1 MVTDSSESQHKL
13 RVKQISLAIE
23 AEISSQRRKEHI
35 LLLLLWKKQKQMFI
49 KSFNVFAAVLVL
61 SIILHRTT
69 TDAAFFPSLN
79 NKINRRISCNSDQR
93 SHHDLNNLSNRHH
106 HQNQPFSYTSMLQ
119 HWRAGGAFNNKQKKY
134 NLKSHKVSTL
144 SSSQSINNDNQD
156 LQAPGVKNIIAF
168 AIPAIGIW
176 LCGPLLSL
184 IDTSAVGLLSG
195 TAQQAA
201 LNPAITITEDGALLV
216 VSYQQKKYTVKNIL
230 TIIVCHQNIVVKLL
244 ISHFFTFY
252 SLLCIQQQ
260 QI

>member
-1 MVTDSSESQHKL
+1 
-13 RVKQISLAIE
+13 
-23 AEISSQRRKEHI
+23 
-35 LLLLLWKKQKQMFI
+35 MFM
-49 KSFNVFAAVLVL
+49 KSFNLFAVVLVL

-69 TDAAFFPSLN
+69 DAAFFPSLN
-79 NKINRRISCNSDQR
+79 NNIKRRISYNSDQR

-106 HQNQPFSYTSMLQ
+106 HENQPFSYTSMLQ

-144 SSSQSINNDNQD
+144 SSSQSINDDQD

-216 VSYQQKKYTVKNIL
+216 VSFQKIITIKKYTDNNSLPSKFGCQTFDL
-230 TIIVCHQNIVVKLL
+230 T
-244 ISHFFTFY
+244 F
-252 SLLCIQQQ
+252 
-260 QI
+260 